1 MVSIVSLQGVVA
13 LLGRFPAL
21 AGADLEVGESEIVLV
36 QGPNGAGKSTLLR
49 VCAGLLRIE
58 SGRAE
63 VLGHDLVADRA
74 AVRRSVGLLGHDTA
88 LYDDLTVEE
97 NLRFWA
103 RASRIDD
110 EAVPAAL
117 DRLGVAE
124 RLRDVAVRNLSA
136 GQRRRTALA
145 AVVVRRPRLWLL
157 DEPHSG
163 LDQGGR
169 DLIDQVIL
177 DAASAGATVM
187 LASHELDRTLDL
199 ATRHLTVAGG
209 TITSDER
216 GSREPGAT
224 MLRDAWLV
232 AAKDLQIE
240 WRSRVTFSQV
250 VPFAGLVLVLFGFAL
265 DANRPVLLQATSG
278 LFWVTIMFVSTLA
291 VQRSTSI
298 ETTDGARRALLLAG
312 IEPPAVFVGK
322 SIAVAVQLLVVEI
335 VLLIGVVVLYSADIE
350 AWGLVFA
357 TCLIATVGIAAAGT
371 LLGALVAGVR
381 ARETVLPI
389 LLLPVLAPVLI
400 GATRAFDDAL
410 GSVAVDGWSWLGLLA
425 GFGVINVVLGA
436 LAYGVLLEET

>member
-1 MVSIVSLQGVVA
+1 MN
-13 LLGRFPAL
+13 
-21 AGADLEVGESEIVLV
+21 E
-36 QGPNGAGKSTLLR
+36 
-49 VCAGLLRIE
+49 
-58 SGRAE
+58 
-63 VLGHDLVADRA
+63 A
-74 AVRRSVGLLGHDTA
+74 A
-88 LYDDLTVEE
+88 
-97 NLRFWA
+97 
-103 RASRIDD
+103 ASR
-110 EAVPAAL
+110 
-117 DRLGVAE
+117 
-124 RLRDVAVRNLSA
+124 
-136 GQRRRTALA
+136 
-145 AVVVRRPRLWLL
+145 
-157 DEPHSG
+157 
-163 LDQGGR
+163 
-169 DLIDQVIL
+169 
-177 DAASAGATVM
+177 
-187 LASHELDRTLDL
+187 
-199 ATRHLTVAGG
+199 
-209 TITSDER
+209 
-216 GSREPGAT
+216 GAT

-232 AAKDLQIE
+232 ATKDLQIE

-335 VLLIGVVVLYSADIE
+335 ALLAGVVVLYSADVE

-357 TCLIATVGIAAAGT
+357 TCLVATVGIAAAGT

-410 GSVAVDGWSWLGLLA
+410 GSVAVDGWSWLSLLA

-436 LAYGVLLEET
+436 LSYGVLLEET